1 MSESISSEHTLW
13 WPAPAKLNLMLH
25 ITARR
30 ADGYHELET
39 VFQLLDQGDE
49 LAFRVTNSGQ
59 VSRVTAVAGVAAED
73 DLVVRAAK
81 LLQQEAQVQQ
91 GVEIEIRKRLPMGGG
106 LGGGSSD
113 AATTLVALNQL
124 WGCGLSQARLCE
136 LGLSLGADVPVFVN
150 GVSAFARGVGEELTT
165 LTLPQSWYVVLTP
178 DVHMSTAAV
187 FSAPTLKRDCQPLG
201 QEFLEKTTDLAA
213 GLLLEENVCEPIVLL
228 QQKEVADALNAM
240 AEFAP
245 ARMTG
250 TGSSIFGRFESEQK
264 AQACG
269 RYFETLGYQVLVA
282 EGVNRSPLMTALEN
296 FQKLS

>member
-1 MSESISSEHTLW
+1 MLPSDLFW

-39 VFQLLDQGDE
+39 LFQVLDGGDG
-49 LAFRVTNSGQ
+49 LAFEISEGTDIVRVTDIADVPPEQ
-59 VSRVTAVAGVAAED
+59 

-81 LLQQEAQVQQ
+81 LLQQHAGVAQ
-91 GVEIEIRKRLPMGGG
+91 GARIHIRKRLPMGGG

-113 AATTLVALNQL
+113 AATTLVALNALWNCQL
-124 WGCGLSQARLCE
+124 DTPTLCD

-150 GVSAFARGVGEELTT
+150 GVSAFARGVGEHLHTVV
-165 LTLPQSWYVVLTP
+165 LPDAWYVVLTP
-178 DVHMSTAAV
+178 NVHMSTAEV
-187 FSAPTLKRDCQPLG
+187 FSAPALKRDCALLDDS
-201 QEFLEKTTDLAA
+201 FVEKLADFPSDELP
-213 GLLLEENVCEPIVLL
+213 GENVCQPIVLS

-250 TGSSIFGRFESEQK
+250 TGSSIFGRFQSEQK

-269 RYFETLGYQVLVA
+269 NYFDALGYQVLVA
-282 EGVNRSPLMTALEN
+282 KGVNISPLMTALES

>member
-1 MSESISSEHTLW
+1 MSESIANEQTLW

-49 LAFRVTNSGQ
+49 LAFRVNNSGQ
-59 VSRVTAVAGVAAED
+59 VSRLTAVAGVAEED

-113 AATTLVALNQL
+113 AATTLA
-124 WGCGLSQARLCE
+124 
-136 LGLSLGADVPVFVN
+136 
-150 GVSAFARGVGEELTT
+150 
-165 LTLPQSWYVVLTP
+165 LPQTWYVVLTP

-187 FSAPTLKRDCQPLG
+187 FSSPALKRDCQPLG
-201 QEFLEKTTDLAA
+201 EEFLEKTTDLSA

>member
-1 MSESISSEHTLW
+1 
-13 WPAPAKLNLMLH
+13 MLH
-25 ITARR
+25 ITGRR
-30 ADGYHELET
+30 NDGYHELET
-39 VFQLLDQGDE
+39 VFQMLDRGDE
-49 LAFRVTNSGQ
+49 LAFQ
-59 VSRVTAVAGVAAED
+59 VNNTGDVNRLTSIATVAAED

-81 LLQQEAQVQQ
+81 SLQQYAAVEQ
-91 GVEIEIRKRLPMGGG
+91 GVDIALRKRLPMGGG

-113 AATTLVALNQL
+113 AATTLVVLNQL
-124 WGCGLSQARLCE
+124 WGCGLSSAELCS

-150 GVSAFARGVGEELTT
+150 GVSAFARGVGEQLTA
-165 LTLPQSWYVVLTP
+165 LSLPPAWYVVLTP

-187 FSAPTLKRDCQPLG
+187 FSAPQLRRDCPPLG
-201 QEFLEKTTDLAA
+201 EDFLETMANFEADSLPQ
-213 GLLLEENVCEPIVLL
+213 ENVCEPIVLL
-228 QQKEVADALNAM
+228 QQKEVANALSAM

-250 TGSSIFGRFESEQK
+250 TGSSIFGRFVSEQK

-282 EGVNRSPLMTALEN
+282 EGLDRSPLMTALEN